1 MRNKKST
8 TEAPLTLDADTGKP
22 IPPPPSASPINLHDI
37 AAVRREMGKVYRDAR
52 AGKIDSQDGTRLV
65 YILTQIAKLHE
76 AEELERRVQQLEKLT
91 NGTR

>member
-1 MRNKKST
+1 MSRQKST
-8 TEAPLTLDADTGKP
+8 TQTPLTLDAETGEP
-22 IPPPPSASPINLHDI
+22 IPPPPASAINLHDI

-91 NGTR
+91 HGTR

>member
-1 MRNKKST
+1 MSRRKST
-8 TEAPLTLDADTGKP
+8 TQTPLTLDAETGEP
-22 IPPPPSASPINLHDI
+22 IPPPPASAINLHDI

-91 NGTR
+91 HGTR

>member
-1 MRNKKST
+1 MRRKKST
-8 TEAPLTLDADTGKP
+8 TETPLTLDAATGKP
-22 IPPPPSASPINLHDI
+22 IPPPPATPINLHDI

-91 NGTR
+91 HGTR

>member
-1 MRNKKST
+1 MSRRKST
-8 TEAPLTLDADTGKP
+8 TEGPLTLDAVTGKP
-22 IPPPPSASPINLHDI
+22 APPPPASDINLHNI
-37 AAVRREMGKVYRDAR
+37 AAVRREMGKVYRDTR

-91 NGTR
+91 HGTR

>member
-1 MRNKKST
+1 MRRKKST
-8 TEAPLTLDADTGKP
+8 TETPLTLDAATGKP
-22 IPPPPSASPINLHDI
+22 IPPPPSSPINLHDI

-52 AGKIDSQDGTRLV
+52 AGKIDSQDGTRFV